1 MGHTAKLASQSVLPR
16 HENFLEDQ
24 SKANS
29 PTQSSYPG
37 GLLSPY
43 FQQTSANVNDKM
55 GATFVDAIGF
65 ERLEYIES
73 LLPKLRHH
81 TLREKPDILHCHFL
95 RHATEIKGSGDR
107 R

>member
-43 FQQTSANVNDKM
+43 FQQTSTNVNDKM
-55 GATFVDAIGF
+55 GV
-65 ERLEYIES
+65 
-73 LLPKLRHH
+73 
-81 TLREKPDILHCHFL
+81 
-95 RHATEIKGSGDR
+95 
-107 R
+107 